1 MVSSPS
7 RVAGGGDFHEASCGN
22 TGGWR
27 GHTRSTASPTI
38 LLHCHQLERV
48 TASIVSYR
56 LEEIDG
62 FFARNNDEYL
72 ALIFEKEGSYV
83 GREVSCPRG
92 LCTCRV
98 ALERKPGELRRRAAP
113 RMPGSQPRA
122 LT

>member
-1 MVSSPS
+1 MDTLAVP
-7 RVAGGGDFHEASCGN
+7 RQP
-22 TGGWR
+22 R
-27 GHTRSTASPTI
+27 LMSPTI
-38 LLHCHQLERV
+38 LLHCRQLERV